1 MNVYD
6 FDKTIYN
13 GDATIDFYLFC
24 IKKHP
29 LVLLI
34 LPKQLLG
41 AVFYCLRIKDKD
53 YFKQNFYSFLRK
65 IKDPNQMVEKFWKQ
79 KIKKIYKWYL
89 MQKENTDVIISASPE
104 FLLKP
109 LEKLLNIEKV
119 IASKVD
125 INTGKLLSKNCYGK
139 EKVKR
144 FQKIYPNKA
153 ISSFYSDSL
162 SDIPMARLAK
172 NSYLVHNKTA
182 TKTAFKPYQHLK

>member
-1 MNVYD
+1 
-6 FDKTIYN
+6 
-13 GDATIDFYLFC
+13 
-24 IKKHP
+24 
-29 LVLLI
+29 
-34 LPKQLLG
+34 
-41 AVFYCLRIKDKD
+41 
-53 YFKQNFYSFLRK
+53 
-65 IKDPNQMVEKFWKQ
+65 
-79 KIKKIYKWYL
+79 

-144 FQKIYPNKA
+144 FQKIYPNKV

-172 NSYLVHNKTA
+172 NSYLV
-182 TKTAFKPYQHLK
+182 Q